1 VLYMKWTLRKELLTG
16 YGIVLILMIVV
27 FISAFAYLLRL
38 GKASEAILSNNY
50 KSILAANNMIGAI
63 ERQDS
68 AVLLIFL
75 SYNEQGLKQ
84 FDENEKVFLQ
94 WLGRAKDNITEVGE
108 SETVATIDNGY
119 SSYLDEFSSLKSLRY
134 ADQKRAVL
142 LYHETILPQFK
153 LVRDACERLREI
165 NQDAM
170 SNSSNRARRISEN
183 AVLSMSIIGIVTLSV
198 GIAFSIL
205 LSNRIVKPI
214 KQIMEAAKKVSEGNY
229 DQKVSI
235 TSNDEIGNLTNEFNL
250 MIDKLKKFNDLNI
263 EQILSE
269 KQKSEAI
276 IRSIDD
282 GIIVIDTNYKI
293 VNINPVAIRFLNI
306 EYDMTLGRDFAEI
319 VKDEQLFSH
328 IKQSIES
335 GQQPILEEGRNVL
348 TIKHNEISRYYLFS
362 ITPVKPRAN
371 ESSIIGVILSLT
383 DVTHFKELDRLKS
396 EFVMTAS
403 HELRTPL
410 TSVLMSIDLLKES
423 ATQKLN
429 ERELELISVAHE
441 EAMRFKSLVDDLLDL
456 SKIEAGKIEMEFGR
470 ISIALL
476 LQKAVEVMKT
486 QAEEKSI
493 SLSFETLE
501 ENLNVKADAG
511 KIIWVLTNLVAN
523 ALRYTDSGGYIFLFA
538 ERIGTQ
544 AHISVADNGEGIPYE
559 YQSRIFDKFVQVK
572 SEKSVGGSGLGLS
585 ICREIIR
592 AHGGSI
598 WVESKPAEGST
609 FTFTLPIAS

>member
-1 VLYMKWTLRKELLTG
+1 MKWTLRKKLLIG
-16 YGIVLILMIVV
+16 YGMVLILMVVV
-27 FISAFAYLLRL
+27 FASAFVYLLRL
-38 GKASEAILSNNY
+38 GKASDAILSNNY

-75 SYNEQGLKQ
+75 GYNEQGLKQ
-84 FDENEKVFLQ
+84 FSENEKNFLQ
-94 WLGRAKDNITEVGE
+94 WFGRARDNITEVGE
-108 SETVATIDNGY
+108 SDIITTIDNGY
-119 SSYLDEFSSLKSLRY
+119 SAYLDEFSNLKYLRY

-153 LVRDACERLREI
+153 LVRDSCERLRGI
-165 NQDAM
+165 NQDTMFNA
-170 SNSSNRARRISEN
+170 SNRARRISEN
-183 AVLSMSIIGIVTLSV
+183 AVLSMSIIGIVALSI

-205 LSNRIVKPI
+205 LSNRIVKPV

-229 DQKVSI
+229 EQKVSI

-250 MIDKLKKFNDLNI
+250 MTDKLKKFNDLNI
-263 EQILSE
+263 GQILSE

-293 VNINPVAIRFLNI
+293 VNINPVAIRFLDI
-306 EYDMTLGRDFAEI
+306 EYDIILGRDFMEI
-319 VKDEQLFSH
+319 VKDEQLFNY

-335 GQQPILEEGRNVL
+335 GQQPILGEGQNIL
-348 TIKHNEISRYYLFS
+348 TIKHDETSRYYMFS
-362 ITPVKPRAN
+362 ITPVRSRAN
-371 ESSIIGVILSLT
+371 DTGIIDVILSLA
-383 DVTHFKELDRLKS
+383 DITHFKELDRLKS

-456 SKIEAGKIEMEFGR
+456 SKIEAGKIEMEFSR
-470 ISIALL
+470 ISIALVF
-476 LQKAVEVMKT
+476 QKAVEAMKT
-486 QAEEKSI
+486 QAEERSI

-511 KIIWVLTNLVAN
+511 KIIWVLTNMITN
-523 ALRYTDSGGYIFLFA
+523 ALRHTDSGGYIFLFA
-538 ERIGTQ
+538 ERIGAQ

-585 ICREIIR
+585 ICKEIVR
-592 AHGGSI
+592 AHCGSI
-598 WVESKPAEGST
+598 WVESKPGEGST